1 MHVWW
6 GFVAESGHQSD
17 TCVLLSFVRVVWYV
31 CGYPFLAKCSFRS
44 DLSFMSVCMC
54 VLGCAP
60 SLASIYS
67 SLLTHYFSLG
77 IHSCIVYI
85 LLLADSLYIPFCT
98 LHTLYTVFLIIA
110 EPKSHTKIWITCAG
124 KYFNLLSMH
133 IMSNIT
139 SSSGMVS
146 KQHITKWMGGRAC
159 NLFGETSRI
168 SNVP

>member
-1 MHVWW
+1 MCIELCAVTQSDTARYGKFCEGGLVHVWW

-85 LLLADSLYIPFCT
+85 LLLADSLYPF
-98 LHTLYTVFLIIA
+98 LHSAPSYIL
-110 EPKSHTKIWITCAG
+110 C
-124 KYFNLLSMH
+124 
-133 IMSNIT
+133 
-139 SSSGMVS
+139 SS
-146 KQHITKWMGGRAC
+146 
-159 NLFGETSRI
+159 L
-168 SNVP
+168 